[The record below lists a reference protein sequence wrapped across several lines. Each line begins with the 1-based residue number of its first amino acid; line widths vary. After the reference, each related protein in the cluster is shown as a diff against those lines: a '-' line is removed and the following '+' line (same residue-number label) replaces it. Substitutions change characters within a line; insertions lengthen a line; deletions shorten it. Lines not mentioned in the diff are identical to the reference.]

1 MGKPY
6 KRGNVWWIKYYR
18 NGKSIRESSKSK
30 SKMVAVSLLKRR
42 EGEIAQGMTPGVFFE
57 RVTYEEL
64 EKNLLLDYRINNKK
78 SIDRTK
84 RSVTLL
90 KKHFGGLKATQITT
104 PMINSY
110 VVTRLDA
117 GVANATINRELAAL
131 KRMLNLGTQQTPP
144 LVNRVPYI
152 PMLKENNTR
161 KGFFEHEE
169 FLALRNILPGY
180 LNGFV
185 SFAYQYGWRLEEV
198 AGLTWKQVD
207 RQQGIVR
214 LEVLETKND
223 DARTV
228 YLDEELKQ
236 VFQQQFIDRQLGCQY
251 IFHNNGK
258 KIGNFRR
265 SWNTACRQLGIGFGY
280 RVDKDY
286 VIKWENKLPPG
297 PTLHDFRRTAVRNM
311 VRAGIPE
318 KVAMTISGHR
328 TRSVFDRYN
337 IVNDQDLKRAAEQ
350 QASYFRSLHGHN
362 LGTIC
367 SIRARK
373 KAQDSV

>member
-1 MGKPY
+1 MGMIY
-6 KRGNVWWIKYYR
+6 TRGDIYWLQYYR
-18 NGKSIRESSKSK
+18 NGKKIRESSKST
-30 SKMVAVSLLKRR
+30 SKMVAERRLKRR
-42 EGEIAQGMTPGVFFE
+42 EGEIAQGKIPSVQFE
-57 RVTYEEL
+57 KVTFDEL
-64 EKNLLLDYRINNKK
+64 AEGLLLDYRINNKK
-78 SIDRTK
+78 SIDRAQ
-84 RSVTLL
+84 RSVNLL
-90 KKHFGGLKATQITT
+90 KKHFGGFKATQITT
-104 PMINSY
+104 PLINSY
-110 VVTRLDA
+110 VVMRMDTGA
-117 GVANATINRELAAL
+117 ANATINRELAAL
-131 KRMLNLGTQQTPP
+131 KRMLNLGAQQTPP

-161 KGFFEHEE
+161 KGFFEHQE
-169 FLALRNILPGY
+169 FIALRNILPRY

-185 SFAYQYGWRLEEV
+185 TFAYQYGWRLEEV

-228 YLDEELKQ
+228 YLDEELKK

-251 IFHNNGK
+251 IFHNSGK

-280 RVDKDY
+280 RVDKNY

-337 IVNDQDLKRAAEQ
+337 IVNDQDLKRAAKQ

-367 SIRARK
+367 
-373 KAQDSV
+373 